1 MARRQSI
8 TGHISQASL
17 PEFDPDSSS
26 GTWYRDDIAIVESRT
41 MAASSLP
48 P

>member
-1 MARRQSI
+1 LAARRMARRQSI

-26 GTWYRDDIAIVESRT
+26 GTWYRDSIAYCG
-41 MAASSLP
+41 
-48 P
+48 